1 MKQTNFRA
9 RHLARGLFTALSLAL
24 ATSLMAAPTQEN
36 ADIEQVR
43 QGMLK
48 LLSGRAPD
56 SIAASPIPGVY
67 EVLVGAQLYY
77 VSADGKY
84 LLNGKL
90 YDIEKREELT
100 SPKMDKVRAEM
111 IEQVGEENMVIFAP
125 EKYDHTVTVFTDIDC
140 GYCRKLHAEIKQY
153 NDLGIRVRY
162 LMFPRAGIGSPSYQK
177 AVNVFCADDRN
188 KAMTRAKKGDD
199 LEERNCENPVAK
211 EYSLGQAL
219 GVNGT
224 PAIFLESGE
233 LVPGYVPAAR
243 MASML
248 KGQEVK

>member
-9 RHLARGLFTALSLAL
+9 RRLARGLFTGLSLAL
-24 ATSLMAAPTQEN
+24 ATSLMAAPTKEN
-36 ADIEQVR
+36 AEIEQVR
-43 QGMLK
+43 QGMHS
-48 LLSGRAPD
+48 LLSGHTPD
-56 SIAASPIPGVY
+56 SITASPIPGLY
-67 EVLVGAQLYY
+67 EVMVGPQLYY

-90 YDIEKREELT
+90 YDIEKREDLT
-100 SPKMDKVRAEM
+100 SPKMEKVKAEM

-125 EKYDHTVTVFTDIDC
+125 EKYDYTVTVFTDIDC
-140 GYCRKLHAEIKQY
+140 GYCRKLHSEIKQY

-162 LMFPRAGIGSPSYQK
+162 MMFPRAGIGSPSYQK
-177 AVNVFCADDRN
+177 AVNVFCSDDRN
-188 KAMTRAKKGDD
+188 QALTRAKKGDT
-199 LEERNCENPVAK
+199 LEDRQCENPVAE

-219 GVNGT
+219 GVTGT

-248 KGQEVK
+248 KEQDAK